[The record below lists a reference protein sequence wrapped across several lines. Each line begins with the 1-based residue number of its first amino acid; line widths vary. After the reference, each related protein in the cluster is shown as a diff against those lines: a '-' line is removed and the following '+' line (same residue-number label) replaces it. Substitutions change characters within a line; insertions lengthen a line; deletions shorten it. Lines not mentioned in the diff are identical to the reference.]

1 MVLIA
6 HTDIGYPIISLNDN
20 GEKIKGKLFFKA
32 IKNIICEI
40 DKYEGSKY
48 KRSVTTVYLDNG
60 SSVKSFVY
68 EAYR

>member
-1 MVLIA
+1 MNKENASKLWK
-6 HTDIGYPIISLNDN
+6 IIQQEGDDLQ
-20 GEKIKGKLFFKA
+20 GKLFFSKQL
-32 IKNIICEI
+32 KNIIYEI
-40 DKYEGSKY
+40 DKYEGSQY